1 MFYDLWP
8 DWNAGIPSQ
17 EYPAADPSIQTPNT
31 KAYDWYVKEGYAY
44 VQNWVAN
51 TILKRATNNSNAQI
65 STMIVPLQTLP
76 AKNDLFAQVLQTL
89 FPLFMILMYVPL
101 LYRVVYR
108 IVNEKVTR
116 AKESMRMMGLGDFAY
131 WSSWLAYFT
140 IVNTVISLVVWLIL
154 MINVYQR
161 KSGFLLFV
169 MIWLYGQS
177 LFGLVVIIQ
186 SIFSSPRAAA
196 ITTTIVYFGTSL
208 FSTLISNDGTTREAK
223 IAVYFFFPV
232 VTMA

>member
-1 MFYDLWP
+1 M
-8 DWNAGIPSQ
+8 
-17 EYPAADPSIQTPNT
+17 
-31 KAYDWYVKEGYAY
+31 KEGYAY

-65 STMIVPLQTLP
+65 AAMVVPLQSLP
-76 AKNDLFAQVLQTL
+76 GKTDLFAQVLAIL

-101 LYRVVYR
+101 LYRMVYR

-131 WSSWLAYFT
+131 WSSWFAYYT
-140 IVNTVISLVVWLIL
+140 IINTAITVIVWLIL
-154 MINVYQR
+154 MINVYNR
-161 KSGFLLFV
+161 KSAFLLIV

-177 LFGLVVIIQ
+177 LFGLVLIIQ

-208 FSTLISNDGTTREAK
+208 FSTLISNEGTTREAK